1 MTIREFLISFNEVVN
16 IALDNK
22 IVGLIFY
29 IGMILVAVSAI
40 RSVWNLLDIF
50 TINQHAERDDINNLN
65 NSKEI
70 ETNGKR

>member
-22 IVGLIFY
+22 SVGLIFY